1 MPKKQDNTNTWQ
13 LTGPEQRMEEEINN
27 REEEP
32 SPAQKEEEIPD
43 LTGIEDEEIEDKSGF
58 IYKPEKFDKC
68 FIPQNELA
76 KKVASITLKYLLSKK
91 KYPSRSTKTCSVKEA
106 YIISRTWFE
115 KWKTYSRYETMKR
128 IIKAYSTYESRPIKY
143 TPNEEKNPGEIK
155 NGELLIRKKKE
166 DKDRNILVSEL
177 NDSLDTRLNYK
188 KENKKKDEKKDF
200 VLLPKERFDLLN
212 DYFKS
217 DYILKTKR
225 ILLNENRNYNAF
237 CVHLQIAFLPTLASF
252 KKVNENNIEEF
263 KKEHKII
270 YDIYFRQNA
279 GKKEIVEELFNI
291 FKEKPEIITNMGVD
305 LIMEGDEDELSNHIK
320 NLRFYIPNNK
330 NQKSIQEIINFI
342 FSDEIIEKIKKDEK
356 IKEEELELSKVEYGF
371 DLNMLFHLNWIN
383 CRNNIDVVPNGY
395 IFLEYLMFDDEESQK
410 VSSIFETK
418 ENINCLEV
426 NNETSAPRENNEGPH
441 LSHEPNS
448 HHQHNPHDTYNL
460 DNFSLD
466 KNENK
471 HGLVGLNNLGNTCYM
486 NTGLQCLSNCELLTK
501 YFLGDYYKEFINK
514 DNPIGSQG
522 EIVEKYSQLIHH
534 LWYGNNEY
542 ISPIQFKRAFGKNY
556 NAFADYRQQDS
567 QEFISYLLDAL
578 HEDLNKVLKKPYIE
592 TKDLSPGLSE
602 EEQFK
607 IKKDL
612 YLCRNQSFIV
622 DLIYGFYK
630 STIYCPNEKCK
641 NITKSFEPFNMIT
654 LSLVNE
660 AQIRKLED
668 FQNEENLKKGI
679 KIINV
684 TFIPFKINNKPLKFP
699 VKIKKGITI
708 DIFKNKIEK
717 ITGFNKKTFEIYKM
731 QENEFL
737 PIKQN
742 INLLEDFLNGENK
755 LFLFQIPPYV
765 FGKPLDY
772 FDKTYEDL
780 NNDHDKFFLEEEKY
794 EGNDIYKEYNYKEK
808 KSKTDDDIEKCA
820 NRINIDMDKD
830 EETNEDEEKKKLNKS
845 INDEDIEMK
854 DDNLNID
861 NEQWVKAEFYNYT
874 YSNEKNKENIKEEI
888 RISNSRIIYIN
899 KEWDNTQ
906 IYIKILEMLEGA
918 RNDLPEIK
926 TEWFRDIKEIT
937 KLIQDM
943 EENEKKQEGYEI
955 IGKNNILEFF
965 DETINH
971 PLMLQY
977 LGVYNF
983 NNTDIKEKKEKWKN
997 IIFPFDPSEHSVK
1010 RYINIALVKNNKQ
1023 SDIELLFKII
1033 WRPSFSK
1040 EYKDGS
1046 FPIELGKSEKLED
1059 ILRAQRE
1066 DEYSKTNNLSGLKKK
1081 GEKRNKKLNL
1091 EELLN
1096 NFNEKE
1102 KLSKDNQWYC
1112 PKCKQFQLADKKMEL
1127 YEINEIMIIHL
1138 KRFRNNRK
1146 IDNLIEFPLEGLD
1159 LGNYLPNKNEKY
1171 IYDLFAVANHIGG
1184 LQGGH
1189 YFAYCKN
1196 FIDGEWY
1203 EFNDSN
1209 VSKISEKNV
1218 VTDNAYVLF
1227 YKRKR
1232 EDKINEEEL
1241 FKKPFVEI
1249 DYTKYT
1255 NN

>member
-1 MPKKQDNTNTWQ
+1 
-13 LTGPEQRMEEEINN
+13 
-27 REEEP
+27 
-32 SPAQKEEEIPD
+32 
-43 LTGIEDEEIEDKSGF
+43 
-58 IYKPEKFDKC
+58 
-68 FIPQNELA
+68 
-76 KKVASITLKYLLSKK
+76 
-91 KYPSRSTKTCSVKEA
+91 
-106 YIISRTWFE
+106 
-115 KWKTYSRYETMKR
+115 
-128 IIKAYSTYESRPIKY
+128 
-143 TPNEEKNPGEIK
+143 
-155 NGELLIRKKKE
+155 
-166 DKDRNILVSEL
+166 
-177 NDSLDTRLNYK
+177 
-188 KENKKKDEKKDF
+188 
-200 VLLPKERFDLLN
+200 
-212 DYFKS
+212 
-217 DYILKTKR
+217 
-225 ILLNENRNYNAF
+225 
-237 CVHLQIAFLPTLASF
+237 
-252 KKVNENNIEEF
+252 
-263 KKEHKII
+263 
-270 YDIYFRQNA
+270 
-279 GKKEIVEELFNI
+279 
-291 FKEKPEIITNMGVD
+291 
-305 LIMEGDEDELSNHIK
+305 
-320 NLRFYIPNNK
+320 
-330 NQKSIQEIINFI
+330 
-342 FSDEIIEKIKKDEK
+342 
-356 IKEEELELSKVEYGF
+356 
-371 DLNMLFHLNWIN
+371 
-383 CRNNIDVVPNGY
+383 
-395 IFLEYLMFDDEESQK
+395 
-410 VSSIFETK
+410 
-418 ENINCLEV
+418 
-426 NNETSAPRENNEGPH
+426 
-441 LSHEPNS
+441 
-448 HHQHNPHDTYNL
+448 
-460 DNFSLD
+460 
-466 KNENK
+466 
-471 HGLVGLNNLGNTCYM
+471 
-486 NTGLQCLSNCELLTK
+486 
-501 YFLGDYYKEFINK
+501 
-514 DNPIGSQG
+514 
-522 EIVEKYSQLIHH
+522 
-534 LWYGNNEY
+534 
-542 ISPIQFKRAFGKNY
+542 
-556 NAFADYRQQDS
+556 
-567 QEFISYLLDAL
+567 
-578 HEDLNKVLKKPYIE
+578 
-592 TKDLSPGLSE
+592 
-602 EEQFK
+602 
-607 IKKDL
+607 
-612 YLCRNQSFIV
+612 
-622 DLIYGFYK
+622 
-630 STIYCPNEKCK
+630 
-641 NITKSFEPFNMIT
+641 
-654 LSLVNE
+654 
-660 AQIRKLED
+660 
-668 FQNEENLKKGI
+668 
-679 KIINV
+679 
-684 TFIPFKINNKPLKFP
+684 
-699 VKIKKGITI
+699 
-708 DIFKNKIEK
+708 
-717 ITGFNKKTFEIYKM
+717 M

-918 RNDLPEIK
+918 RNDLSEIK

-943 EENEKKQEGYEI
+943 EENEKRQEGYEI
-955 IGKNNILEFF
+955 IGKNNIFEFF

-1046 FPIELGKSEKLED
+1046 YPIELGKSEKLED

-1081 GEKRNKKLNL
+1081 GEKKNKKLNL

-1232 EDKINEEEL
+1232 EEKINEEEL